1 MLKLKLQYFGHLMWR
16 ADSFPWCWERLKAG
30 EEDDRGWDG
39 WMASLTRCTWVW
51 ASSRSRW
58 WTGKPGVLQSMG
70 SQGVGQDWA
79 TALNW
84 HTWPDKQL
92 EEPSQSEQLWS
103 PHSSRERGH
112 QEHPRSPLHPAPL
125 HLTAH
130 PLHQTTAVELGSI
143 PPMLSFR
150 AFMLVCLHTE
160 MPKTQIH
167 TGEWHPKDLPSSLL
181 IRVFNPLSVLLFIS
195 PGGLSCDHPTHTK
208 PNPEAN
214 AWLFHNEWMLAQTR
228 RLMWRQPALRPGWL
242 M

>member
-1 MLKLKLQYFGHLMWR
+1 MSNCGVPTH
-16 ADSFPWCWERLKAG
+16 P
-30 EEDDRGWDG
+30 
-39 WMASLTRCTWVW
+39 
-51 ASSRSRW
+51 
-58 WTGKPGVLQSMG
+58 GKGDTKSTLE
-70 SQGVGQDWA
+70 
-79 TALNW
+79 ALYTP
-84 HTWPDKQL
+84 H
-92 EEPSQSEQLWS
+92 PS
-103 PHSSRERGH
+103 
-112 QEHPRSPLHPAPL
+112 

-181 IRVFNPLSVLLFIS
+181 TRVFNPLSVLLFIS

-214 AWLFHNEWMLAQTR
+214 A
-228 RLMWRQPALRPGWL
+228 
-242 M
+242 